1 MNVFQ
6 MRDRLIADYAA
17 YVGSFIEL
25 RDARIRDLV
34 DRDLG
39 KGLLWPDPLIQLN
52 PNFEPGEWI
61 DGLVDSGELHEEC
74 RRIFRKKPA
83 PDVDAG
89 PLRLHRHQVDAIR
102 AARSGA
108 NYVLTTGTGSGKS
121 LAYII
126 PIVDH
131 VLRSGTGKGIQAVVV
146 YPMNALANSQEG
158 ELEKFLQ
165 HGYPA
170 GRQPVTFAR
179 YTGQEKDEVKQGII
193 DAAPDILL
201 TNYVMLEL
209 ILTRPHERP
218 LIAQTQHLRFL
229 VFDELHTYRGRQ
241 GADVAMLIR
250 RARDAFRAPQVQCVG
265 TSATLAAAGT
275 VDEQR
280 AQVARVAS
288 LLFGATVEPEH
299 VIGETLRRVTP
310 PRDLADPAFREELR
324 ERVLDRERRPPH
336 GFADFVADP
345 LSSWIETSFGLT
357 TEPGT
362 GRLVRTAPRAI
373 TGEDGVAAELAALA
387 GAPPERCAEVIAE
400 QLLASYGSEKNPDTG
415 FPVFAFRLHQFV
427 SRGDTVYASLER
439 EDERYLTLSGQQF
452 VPGDRQRL
460 LLPLVFC
467 RECGQEY
474 YCVAEARD
482 DASRRVF
489 RARELSDRLA
499 DEDDQEACFL
509 HLSTTDP
516 FPSDDAAIV
525 DALPEHWIEERRG
538 KRVVKS
544 SRRDDVP
551 RPVRVRPDGTEAP
564 DGIDCHLLR
573 APFRFCFACGVAYG
587 SASRSDFGKLATLGT
602 EGRST
607 ATTILSLS
615 AIRFLRACGLERHAQ
630 KLLSFTDNRQ
640 DASLQAGHFNDFV
653 EVGLLRAALYEAV
666 RAAGAAGIE
675 HDQLVQRV
683 FDALRL
689 PLELYAA
696 DPDVKFLALEQT
708 KRALRSVLGYRLYRD
723 LQRGWRIT
731 QPNLEQCGLLEI
743 RYLSLDE
750 VCADRETWQGC
761 HAALAGATP
770 DTRRKA
776 AKVLLDFMRRERAI
790 KVDYL
795 DGQIQDQIKQQSSTR
810 LIAPWAIDEN
820 ETLEVASVLFPRPE
834 RAGDFGGHVFVSG
847 RGGFGQY
854 LARPSTFEGF
864 AGPLRTEDREQ
875 IVRQLLEAMREAGIV
890 ERVVEPEGA
899 DDPPGYQLNA
909 SSLLWLVGDG
919 TKPFHDP
926 IRLPRQSETGGRT
939 NRFFRDFYAGVA
951 RDATGIRAHEHT
963 AQVPYDVRIQREEDF
978 RSGVLPILYCS
989 PTMELG
995 VDIAQLN
1002 AVNLRNMPP
1011 TPANY
1016 AQRSGRAGRSGQPAI
1031 VFSYCSGFSPHDQYF
1046 FRRPS
1051 LMVAGAVHP
1060 PRLEMANEDLIRAHV
1075 HAVWLAE
1082 AGLFLGS
1089 SLTDVL
1095 DVAGEEPTLE
1105 LKPTTR
1111 AAIDAPAPRA
1121 SALRRCETILAGLRE
1136 ELAAADWYSDGWLR
1150 QVVEHVPLSFQQACD
1165 RWRSLYRAAL
1175 AQQVAQNKVIKDA
1188 SSSPDAKKR
1197 AKRLR
1202 AEAESQLAL
1211 LSEAQRA
1218 IEADFYSYRYFAS
1231 EGFLPGYSFP
1241 RLPLS
1246 AFIPGRR
1253 QKKGRDEFVSR
1264 PRFLA
1269 ITEFGPRAILYHEG
1283 SRYKIER
1290 VIMPVDAVRDG
1301 VVTTAVKQCGACG
1314 YLHPF
1319 ADGTGLDVCEW
1330 CDAPLTPAMRGLFRL
1345 ENVSTRRAD
1354 RISSDEE
1361 ERLRLGYD
1369 VATGVR
1375 FTEYDGRCSCRTAV
1389 VRSGGEELVSLAY
1402 GGAATIWR
1410 VNRGWRKRRNKDVLG
1425 FVLDVERGYWAR
1437 SDKEAADA
1445 DDEPLGNRTQ
1455 RVVPYVEDR
1464 RNCLLLEPR
1473 VPLDMKEM
1481 ASLQAALKRAIQV
1494 EFQLEDGEL
1503 AAEPLPSIA
1512 RRRQILFFE
1521 AAEGGAGALR
1531 RLIDDGDALRR
1542 VARQALE
1549 ICHFDPDTGEDLGRA
1564 PRATERC
1571 EAACY
1576 DCLMSYMNQPDHPS
1590 LDRALL
1596 KDLLLRFASAEV
1608 DASPAPV
1615 PRAEHLDALERQ
1627 CGSQLEKEW
1636 LRLLEVNGLRLPSR
1650 AQVLLAEY
1658 GTRPDFVYDD
1668 HLVAIYVDGPLHE
1681 LPDRAARDAK
1691 QQNDLEDAGWSVVR
1705 FRARDGWEAI
1715 LRAHPGVFG
1724 VLRERASEAAPST
1737 DRDSGFDPDLYP
1749 GEWRALLARLSG
1761 GGISVEPGGD
1771 VSDGGKVVGR
1781 YVALVGKSELDPVH
1795 LIDAR
1800 DTGAEIASQAL
1811 LRGGAKVALIDPT
1824 QATTWE
1830 DVASTARE

>member
-1 MNVFQ
+1 
-6 MRDRLIADYAA
+6 MRDRLIAEYAA

-25 RDARIRDLV
+25 RDARIRERVDQDLS
-34 DRDLG
+34 

-52 PNFEPGEWI
+52 PSFEPGEWI
-61 DGLVDSGELHEEC
+61 DELVEAGELHEEG
-74 RRIFRKKPA
+74 RRIFRRKPT

-102 AARSGA
+102 AARGGA

-131 VLRSGTGKGIQAVVV
+131 VLRNGSGKGIQAVVV

-158 ELEKFLQ
+158 ELEKFLR
-165 HGYPA
+165 HGYPD
-170 GRQPVTFAR
+170 GKGPVTFAR
-179 YTGQEKDEVKQGII
+179 YTGQEKEEVRQRILGSP
-193 DAAPDILL
+193 PDILL

-218 LIAQTQHLRFL
+218 LVAQAQQLRFL

-250 RARDAFRAPQVQCVG
+250 RARDAFRAPDVQCVG

-280 AQVARVAS
+280 EQVARVAS
-288 LLFGATVEPEH
+288 LLFGAPVEPQN

-310 PRDLADPAFREELR
+310 SRDPGDPAFREQLR
-324 ERVLDRERRPPH
+324 QRVLDSERRPPYR
-336 GFADFVADP
+336 FTDFVADP

-362 GRLVRTAPRAI
+362 GRLVRTAPRAM
-373 TGEDGVAAELAALA
+373 TGETGVAAELAALT
-387 GAPPERCAEVIAE
+387 GADPERCAGVIAE

-415 FPVFAFRLHQFV
+415 FPVFAFRLHQFI
-427 SRGDTVYASLER
+427 SRGDTAYASLEP
-439 EDERYLTLSGQQF
+439 EDERYLTLNAQHF

-482 DASRRVF
+482 EANRRVF

-499 DEDDQEACFL
+499 DEDDQQACFL

-516 FPSDDAAIV
+516 FPSDDSAII
-525 DALPEHWIEERRG
+525 DALPEHWIEERGG

-544 SRRDDVP
+544 SRRTDIP

-564 DGIDCHLLR
+564 DGIGCHLLR
-573 APFRFCFACGVAYG
+573 APFRFCLACGVAYG

-615 AIRFLRACGLERHAQ
+615 AIRFLRASGLERHAQ

-653 EVGLLRAALYEAV
+653 EVGLLRSALYKAV
-666 RAAGAAGIE
+666 RAAGSAGIE
-675 HDQLVQRV
+675 HDELVQRV
-683 FDALRL
+683 FDALDL

-750 VCADRETWQGC
+750 VCADEEIWDGC
-761 HAALAGATP
+761 HPALTGAAP
-770 DTRRKA
+770 ETRRRV

-795 DGQIQDQIKQQSSTR
+795 DEQTQDRIKQQSSTR
-810 LIAPWAIDEN
+810 LIPPWAIDEN
-820 ETLEVASVLFPRPE
+820 ETLEVATVLFPRPE
-834 RAGDFGGHVFVSG
+834 RPGDHGGHVYVSG

-854 LARPSTFEGF
+854 LARGSTFESF
-864 AGPLRTEDREQ
+864 HQPLKTEDREAITRQ
-875 IVRQLLEAMREAGIV
+875 ILEAMRRAGIV
-890 ERVVEPEGA
+890 ERAVEPETAA
-899 DDPPGYQLNA
+899 DVPGYQLNA
-909 SSLLWLVGDG
+909 SSLLWVVGDG

-939 NRFFRDFYAGVA
+939 NRFFRDFYADVA
-951 RDATGIRAHEHT
+951 RDATGIQAHEHT

-978 RSGVLPILYCS
+978 RSGILPILYCS

-1002 AVNLRNMPP
+1002 AVNMRNMPP

-1051 LMVAGAVHP
+1051 LMVAGAVNP

-1082 AGLFLGS
+1082 SGLCLGS
-1089 SLTDVL
+1089 SLTEVL
-1095 DVAGEEPTLE
+1095 EVAGEEPTLE
-1105 LKPTTR
+1105 LKPGTR
-1111 AAIDAPAPRA
+1111 AAIDATAPRA
-1121 SALRRCETILAGLRE
+1121 SALRRCETILSGLRG

-1150 QVVEHVPLSFQQACD
+1150 AVLEQLPLAFEQACD

-1175 AQQVAQNKVIKDA
+1175 AQQIAQNKVIKDA

-1197 AKRLR
+1197 ARRLR
-1202 AEAESQLAL
+1202 AEAEAQLAL
-1211 LSEAQRA
+1211 LSESQRA

-1283 SRYKIER
+1283 SRYKIDR
-1290 VIMPVDAVRDG
+1290 VIMSVEAVRGD
-1301 VVTTAVKQCGACG
+1301 VVTTALKQCSGCG

-1319 ADGTGLDVCEW
+1319 SDGSGLDVCEW
-1330 CDAPLTPAMRGLFRL
+1330 CDAPLPGPMRGLFRL
-1345 ENVSTRRAD
+1345 QNVSTRRAD

-1369 VATGVR
+1369 VATGVH
-1375 FTEYDGRCSCRTAV
+1375 FTEYDGRRSCRTAV
-1389 VRSGGEELVSLAY
+1389 VRSGGEELFSLAY

-1410 VNRGWRKRRNKDVLG
+1410 VNRGWRKRRNKDLLG

-1437 SDKEAADA
+1437 SEKEAADG
-1445 DDEPLGNRTQ
+1445 DDEPVGKKTQ
-1455 RVVPYVEDR
+1455 RVIPYVEDR
-1464 RNCLLLEPR
+1464 RNCLLVEPR
-1473 VPLDMKEM
+1473 VPLEAKEM

-1503 AAEPLPSIA
+1503 AAEPLPSMA
-1512 RRRQILFFE
+1512 KRRQILFFE

-1542 VARQALE
+1542 VAGQALE
-1549 ICHFDPDTGEDLGRA
+1549 ICHYDPDTGEDRERA

-1576 DCLMSYMNQPDHPS
+1576 DCLMSYMNQPDHPN

-1596 KDLLLRFASAEV
+1596 KDLLLRLAASEI

-1615 PRAEHLDALERQ
+1615 PRAQHLDMLERQ
-1627 CGSQLEKEW
+1627 CGSELEKEW

-1658 GTRPDFVYDD
+1658 RTRPDFVYDD
-1668 HLVAIYVDGPLHE
+1668 HLVAIYVDGPAHE
-1681 LPDRAARDAK
+1681 LPDRAARDQK
-1691 QQNDLEDAGWSVVR
+1691 QQNDLEDAGWSVIR
-1705 FRARDGWEAI
+1705 FRAREDWEAI

-1724 VLRERASEAAPST
+1724 ALRERARAAAPST
-1737 DRDSGFDPDLYP
+1737 DGDSGFDPDLYP
-1749 GEWRALLARLSG
+1749 AEWRALLARLEG
-1761 GGISVEPGGD
+1761 DGLSVEPGGD
-1771 VSDGGKVVGR
+1771 VSDDGKVVGR
-1781 YVALVGKSELDPVH
+1781 YVAIVGASASEPVH
-1795 LIDAR
+1795 VVDAR
-1800 DTGAEIASQAL
+1800 DPA
-1811 LRGGAKVALIDPT
+1811 AKVASQVLLTRGGKVALVDPT
-1824 QATTWE
+1824 KAATWD
-1830 DVASTARE
+1830 DVASMPRS